1 MLINNNKIS
10 AEKIIFY
17 ITFLIFLIIG
27 IRSFQDYGIS
37 LDEKWHRETGLLF
50 YNFIKGLFFQADH
63 LEKID
68 AYAIKEIVL
77 NIDKSPATHPVVF
90 DLPIEFLIDIFNIKN
105 SYQIF

>member
-50 YNFIKGLFFQADH
+50 YNFIKGLFFFVYINP
-63 LEKID
+63 LKIFLHCLS
-68 AYAIKEIVL
+68 YT
-77 NIDKSPATHPVVF
+77 NIQSFSNTFGFKGF
-90 DLPIEFLIDIFNIKN
+90 II
-105 SYQIF
+105 